1 MLVNSTPSAFHT
13 RGFTLME
20 TLVVLS
26 IIAIVV
32 AIGAPNLT
40 FLIGSMNA
48 RSASFDLVADL
59 ALARSEAIKRNR
71 AVTVAPLVAGNWS
84 QGWGITTT
92 DPATGTAVT
101 LRERGALPAALGVT
115 SAAANLQF
123 GPNGR
128 IGLDTSAANMSWA
141 ITSSNAGP
149 RCVVITPT
157 GTARSKMGAC

>member
-1 MLVNSTPSAFHT
+1 MLVKSARSLSRD

-20 TLVVLS
+20 ALVVMS

-71 AVTVAPLVAGNWS
+71 AVTVAPLVTGNWS
-84 QGWGITTT
+84 QGWRVTT
-92 DPATGTAVT
+92 DAGTVT
-101 LRERGALPAALGVT
+101 LRERGALPSALGVT
-115 SAAANLQF
+115 SSAANLQF
-123 GPNGR
+123 GANGR
-128 IGLDTSAANMSWA
+128 IGPDTAPGNMSWA

-157 GTARSKMGAC
+157 GSARSRHGACP

>member
-1 MLVNSTPSAFHT
+1 MLVKSTPDAFRA

-20 TLVVLS
+20 ALIVLS
-26 IIAIVV
+26 IIAVVV

-40 FLIGSMNA
+40 FLLGSMNA

-71 AVTVAPLVAGNWS
+71 AVTVAPLVAGDWS
-84 QGWGITTT
+84 QGWRITT
-92 DPATGTAVT
+92 DAGAVT

-115 SAAANLQF
+115 SAAATLQF
-123 GPNGR
+123 GANGR
-128 IGLDTSAANMSWA
+128 IGPDTAPGNMSWA

-157 GTARSKMGAC
+157 GSARSRHGACP

>member
-1 MLVNSTPSAFHT
+1 MLVKSARSLSRAH
-13 RGFTLME
+13 GFTLME
-20 TLVVLS
+20 ALVVMS

-40 FLIGSMNA
+40 FLIASMNA

-71 AVTVAPLVAGNWS
+71 AVTVAAVGGNWS
-84 QGWGITTT
+84 QGWQITTT
-92 DPATGTAVT
+92 TGAGVDVT
-101 LRERGALPAALGVT
+101 LRERGALPSALGVT
-115 SAAANLQF
+115 SAAASLQF
-123 GPNGR
+123 GANGR
-128 IGLDTSAANMSWA
+128 IGPDTAPGNMSWA

-157 GTARSKMGAC
+157 GSARSKMGAC

>member
-1 MLVNSTPSAFHT
+1 MLVRSARSGFRT
-13 RGFTLME
+13 GGFTLLE
-20 TLVVLS
+20 ALVVLS
-26 IIAIVV
+26 IVAIVV

-84 QGWGITTT
+84 QGWRITT
-92 DPATGTAVT
+92 DAGAVT
-101 LRERGALPAALGVT
+101 LRERGALPSALGVT
-115 SAAANLQF
+115 SDAASLQF
-123 GPNGR
+123 GPSGR
-128 IGLDTSAANMSWA
+128 IGLDTAPDNLKWK

-157 GTARSKMGAC
+157 GSARSKMGTNC

>member
-1 MLVNSTPSAFHT
+1 MLVRSARNVVRA

-20 TLVVLS
+20 ALVVLS
-26 IIAIVV
+26 IVAVVV
-32 AIGAPNLT
+32 AIGAPNLS
-40 FLIGSMNA
+40 FLIATMNA

-59 ALARSEAIKRNR
+59 AMARSEAIKRNQQ
-71 AVTVAPLVAGNWS
+71 VTVEPLVAGNWS
-84 QGWGITTT
+84 QGWRITTG
-92 DPATGTAVT
+92 AAT
-101 LRERGALPAALGVT
+101 LRERGALPSALGVT

-128 IGLDTSAANMSWA
+128 IGLDTAPANMSWA

-157 GTARSKMGAC
+157 GSARSKMGAC